1 MMDINATLIG
11 QLLTF
16 LVLVWF
22 AMKYVWPP
30 ITKAMQDREKKIA
43 SGLEA
48 AERAKRE
55 LEQAE
60 HKALNIIRDAKV
72 EATQLI
78 DQAHARSLR
87 VIDEAKESARLE
99 SKRIL
104 DHAKDEIAREVTH
117 AKEAL
122 RKQLATL
129 AVLGAEKI
137 IQRNLDAS
145 AQAALLDEFA
155 AEI

>member
-1 MMDINATLIG
+1 MDINATLLG

-16 LVLVWF
+16 LVLVAFTW
-22 AMKYVWPP
+22 KYVWPP

-43 SGLEA
+43 GGLEA
-48 AERAKRE
+48 AERSKRE

-60 HKALNIIRDAKV
+60 HKVLALIRDAKV
-72 EATQLI
+72 EASHII
-78 DQAHARSLR
+78 DQAHKRSAQI
-87 VIDEAKESARLE
+87 VEEAKDNARIESG
-99 SKRIL
+99 RIL
-104 DHAKDEIAREVTH
+104 EHAQDEIGREVVQ
-117 AKEAL
+117 AKEGL

-129 AVLGAEKI
+129 AIAGAEKI
-137 IQRNLDAS
+137 LQRNLDAS

>member
-1 MMDINATLIG
+1 MDINATLIG

-22 AMKYVWPP
+22 TMKYVWPP
-30 ITKAMQDREKKIA
+30 IMKAVQEREKKIA
-43 SGLEA
+43 GGLEA

-55 LEQAE
+55 LEHAE
-60 HKALNIIRDAKV
+60 HKALTIIQNAKV
-72 EATQLI
+72 EATHLME
-78 DQAHARSLR
+78 QAQKRC
-87 VIDEAKESARLE
+87 VQVVEEAKESARIE

-104 DHAKDEIAREVTH
+104 DHAQEEIAREVTQ

-129 AVLGAEKI
+129 AVAGAEKI